1 MPAPVNPTSGNLQ
14 SLEAAA
20 LQLLHVVRQLG
31 DSSFSANNFPPAG
44 APAHAPVTIAELF
57 NEFLLAKSR
66 AGRSANYCGLLLK
79 ELRSFA
85 TGRERRP
92 AASISARELET
103 WLHGQGW
110 SGRTMRGRLLTLR
123 NVLSWAVTRGELV
136 CNVALG
142 VDLPTDDNAGA
153 PPGIHTPEQVRTVLE
168 TARRLDLDV
177 MRCLAIRYF
186 GGLRT
191 SEAVALEEKEIK
203 GKFIEVTATKAKT
216 RRRRLVP
223 VKPVLSAWLA
233 LGGSLPLTQ
242 VNNRLAAITTAAG
255 VPWPH
260 NACRHSFV
268 TYHLARWQN
277 AGKTA
282 LEAGHTE
289 AMLFAHY
296 REIVTPAQAREFW
309 NCFPKASAS
318 TA

>member
-1 MPAPVNPTSGNLQ
+1 M
-14 SLEAAA
+14 
-20 LQLLHVVRQLG
+20 
-31 DSSFSANNFPPAG
+31 
-44 APAHAPVTIAELF
+44 
-57 NEFLLAKSR
+57 
-66 AGRSANYCGLLLK
+66 
-79 ELRSFA
+79 
-85 TGRERRP
+85 
-92 AASISARELET
+92 
-103 WLHGQGW
+103 
-110 SGRTMRGRLLTLR
+110 
-123 NVLSWAVTRGELV
+123 
-136 CNVALG
+136 
-142 VDLPTDDNAGA
+142 
-153 PPGIHTPEQVRTVLE
+153 
-168 TARRLDLDV
+168 
-177 MRCLAIRYF
+177 
-186 GGLRT
+186 
-191 SEAVALEEKEIK
+191 EEKEIK